1 MSLKVPLREK
11 DGGWSHRLAGELR
24 SEFGSAQCGDWE
36 VSVRARQMLGS
47 AKVLAVGRFGGDGA
61 GR

>member
-1 MSLKVPLREK
+1 MVSQA
-11 DGGWSHRLAGELR
+11 GWGNYAVSFEAH
-24 SEFGSAQCGDWE
+24 SAKNGRC
-36 VSVRARQMLGS
+36 VCARQVLGS